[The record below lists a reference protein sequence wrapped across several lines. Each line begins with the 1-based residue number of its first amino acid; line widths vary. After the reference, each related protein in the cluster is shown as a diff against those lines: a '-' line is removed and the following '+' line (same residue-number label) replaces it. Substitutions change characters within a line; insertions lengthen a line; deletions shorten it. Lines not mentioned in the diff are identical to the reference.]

1 MPLKGRDAFDLMNRE
16 GEHGMR
22 KAIVQLA
29 EDNSAIRMQLKECS
43 QTMLQMAKTI
53 EALTDGTV
61 KLRDKV
67 REIDERFNPKGEY
80 DA

>member
-29 EDNSAIRMQLKECS
+29 EDNSALRQQLKECG
-43 QTMLQMAKTI
+43 QAMLQFAQTL
-53 EALTDGTV
+53 EALTNGTM